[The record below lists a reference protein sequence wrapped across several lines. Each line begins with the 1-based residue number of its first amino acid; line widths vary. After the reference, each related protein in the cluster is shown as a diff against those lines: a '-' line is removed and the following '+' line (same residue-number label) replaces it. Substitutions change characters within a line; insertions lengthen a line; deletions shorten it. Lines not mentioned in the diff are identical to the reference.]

1 MTIEEINL
9 YLDPAL
15 ILFMM
20 LVLTLI
26 ATWLL
31 ADGDNMR

>member
-1 MTIEEINL
+1 M
-9 YLDPAL
+9 LDSAL
-15 ILFMM
+15 ILLMM

-31 ADGDNMR
+31 ADGNDVG